1 MMPGM
6 EEQTILSQL
15 PPPNAKGAYLLLFK
29 LDDAMELRVGKLGQV
44 TLPPGWL
51 VYVGSA
57 MGPGGLR
64 ARLQRHVRPDKRLHW
79 HIDYLTAVCAPVD
92 WRVDVSVERRECAW
106 VQHLLALPGASV
118 PIPGFGSSD
127 CRLGCPAHLL
137 ALITDCGVAA
147 KLGLPGRWSA

>member
-29 LDDAMELRVGKLGQV
+29 LDDALDFEAGRLGRVR
-44 TLPPGWL
+44 LPAGWA

-64 ARLQRHVRPDKRLHW
+64 ARLQRHMRPDKRLHW
-79 HIDYLTAVCAPVD
+79 HIDYLTAVCSPVD
-92 WRVDVSVERRECAW
+92 WYASTSDVRLECVW
-106 VQHLLALPGASV
+106 VQRMLALPGVVV
-118 PIPGFGSSD
+118 PVPGFGSSD
-127 CRLGCPAHLL
+127 CGEGCPAHLL
-137 ALITDCGVAA
+137 A
-147 KLGLPGRWSA
+147 SASAIELRSTK